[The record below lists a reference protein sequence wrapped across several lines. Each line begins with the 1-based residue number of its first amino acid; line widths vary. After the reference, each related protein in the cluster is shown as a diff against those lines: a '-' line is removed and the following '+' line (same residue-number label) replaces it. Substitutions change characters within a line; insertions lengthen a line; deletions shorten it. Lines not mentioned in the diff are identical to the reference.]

1 MNTSSWSVA
10 DVSKY
15 LKKIGLGQYS
25 ATFEE
30 NDISGSELPYL
41 TDEYLVELG
50 VKSIGHRIKLN
61 CFIKSIKSNGY
72 SFPPLRTIE
81 EENDIIHPLPQNVY
95 QKIFIESLNN
105 EDQENS
111 NSLKEECK
119 VCHKLFNSQV
129 IQYHQ
134 NICQDTF
141 DKCKKEFARRSLN
154 ATDKDIIDLLVG
166 NVPEN
171 AIKLEKCKYCG
182 KKISPKLF
190 QNHQKQCRRRSLQRK
205 ENEAEKLKE
214 MEKDKLP
221 KIDFKQKHDE
231 LIQEIKMRK
240 KGFRKSTEVEA

>member
-111 NSLKEECK
+111 NSQKEECK

-190 QNHQKQCRRRSLQRK
+190 QLHQKQCKRKLLENKKK
-205 ENEAEKLKE
+205 ENEKAKQSQDEKAPKYNYKE
-214 MEKDKLP
+214 
-221 KIDFKQKHDE
+221 QHDE
-231 LIQEIKMRK
+231 LIQMIKMK
-240 KGFRKSTEVEA
+240 KKEARERVE